1 MAASSDKKR
10 KSENDDE
17 ESGKKSK
24 IVKEI
29 PKDVILSAWDH
40 YRSYMESEE
49 EADEENEPDFDELFE
64 IINLLEPF
72 VDPATEDPSISALL
86 RDSYNKISASES
98 MHFPNIES
106 LLPVLLSMVY
116 LHLGDNA
123 ITQGFEEDE
132 VDAEDYLDK
141 SLAYFPRNAAALA
154 LWANYQRTNMLATIS
169 EICSTYELAASSGNA
184 IWKIAVEILAEEDDD
199 NTDRDIHKE
208 AVELLLLDGIAGA
221 ELVEEEGSDCDEGED
236 KIKKEKSCANE
247 GKEVDESDDE
257 EPEEIISTSAVEATS
272 SFMSALLHSTM
283 QHHDKA
289 IAHLAKFDF
298 SHRIHPNVWLAAT
311 DSWNEKEDSA
321 QPSTSSSSIEKLPFE
336 PKSFD
341 GPLPDDLH
349 QRLCKTFSPSAGF
362 FRESDYQNRGYFS
375 FFEDITTAS
384 KLNPRHLIDDVV
396 LNYLL
401 PRAQTAMPSESIVGY
416 EFWAHTRPLNANLGH
431 QLHFDTDEALLSQEK
446 KVTHPV
452 VSSVLYLT
460 GNKDE
465 HEQVAG
471 STIIFN
477 QTPSSG
483 LATKAYISHAQDKK
497 FMIFPGSCLH
507 GVLPC
512 SGQESNRNEKTVER
526 LTIMVGF
533 WSRRVPDKMK
543 DRHLYGPCSPLPEAN
558 TDNTWV
564 SEIYQGYDS
573 NSKKDAPAN
582 SNEKPGENDSHL
594 LPSVSPAWED
604 ISSHVKGNVEVKLD
618 VPTVLDHR
626 FFVKDAASCF
636 RESLFRK

>member
-10 KSENDDE
+10 KPETGVK

-24 IVKEI
+24 VVKEI
-29 PKDVILSAWDH
+29 PEDVILSAWDH

-49 EADEENEPDFDELFE
+49 EADEDNEPDFDELFE
-64 IINLLEPF
+64 ILNMLEPF
-72 VDPATEDPSISALL
+72 VDPIMDDTSISAL
-86 RDSYNKISASES
+86 RDNKTSES
-98 MHFPNIES
+98 MDFPNIES
-106 LLPVLLSMVY
+106 LLPALLSMVY
-116 LHLGDNA
+116 LHLADNA
-123 ITQGFEEDE
+123 ITQGFEEHE
-132 VDAEDYLDK
+132 VDPEEYLDK
-141 SLAYFPRNAAALA
+141 SLSYFPMNAAALA
-154 LWANYQRTNMLATIS
+154 LFANYQRMNMLATIS
-169 EICSTYELAASSGNA
+169 DICSTYELAASSGNA
-184 IWKIAVEILAEEDDD
+184 VRNIAVEILKEEDDE

-221 ELVEEEGSDCDEGED
+221 ELVEDEEEDEINTENPSG
-236 KIKKEKSCANE
+236 KE
-247 GKEVDESDDE
+247 GKATDESDDE
-257 EPEEIISTSAVEATS
+257 EQEEIISTSAVEATS

-311 DSWNEKEDSA
+311 DSWNQKEDASA
-321 QPSTSSSSIEKLPFE
+321 EPSTSLIGKLPFE
-336 PKSFD
+336 PKSFQ

-349 QRLCKTFSPSAGF
+349 KRLCKTFSPSAAF
-362 FRESDYQNRGYFS
+362 WSESDYQNRGYFS
-375 FFEDITTAS
+375 FFEDITTES

-401 PRAQTAMPSESIVGY
+401 PRAQTEMPSETIVGY

-446 KVTHPV
+446 KVTHPLI
-452 VSSVLYLT
+452 SSVLYLT
-460 GNKDE
+460 GNRDE

-477 QTPSSG
+477 QSPSSG
-483 LATKAYISHAQDKK
+483 LATKAYFSHAQDGK

-512 SGQESNRNEKTVER
+512 SGQESNSKEAPVER

-533 WSRRVPDKMK
+533 WTRRVPDKMK
-543 DRHLYGPCSPLPEAN
+543 DRHLYGPCSPLPEAD

-564 SEIYQGYDS
+564 AEIYQGYE
-573 NSKKDAPAN
+573 SKHAPTN
-582 SNEKPGENDSHL
+582 SNEKSDENDSHV

-604 ISSHVKGNVEVKLD
+604 ISSHVNGNTELKLD

-636 RESLFRK
+636 RESLFKK